1 MTRSRELAELA
12 SAYDSGGGLGFRN
25 RIIEHVR

>member
-12 SAYDSGGGLGFRN
+12 SAYDGSGSLGFRN
-25 RIIEHVR
+25 RRGVPK

>member
-12 SAYDSGGGLGFRN
+12 SAYDSGSSMGFRN
-25 RIIEHVR
+25 RIIKHVR